1 MKALGS
7 LGLRNNP
14 LVPFNKSL
22 IEVLKEQG
30 VLVTFGTLDKGEF
43 FLPNIDGNGSTLEGK
58 T

>member
-14 LVPFNKSL
+14 LAPVNKSL
-22 IEVLKEQG
+22 IKVLKEQG
-30 VLVTFGTLDKGEF
+30 VVVTFGTLDKGEF
-43 FLPNIDGNGSTLEGK
+43 FLPNIDGNGSILERK